1 MEWFYI
7 MVSLSCFFSVAYSKL
22 NWPNE
27 SLLALMVIMIYPTI
41 QLLKEFKVID
51 LRRFRWSVNLLQLQ
65 QKKIRTLKTEID
77 TLKSDNQLLVDE
89 ITGLHKIWMNQPG
102 APKMPNPSTSTA
114 AKAAAAEQ
122 IKKEAMYTDIEPLAQ
137 LEYNHG
143 VEISEILD
151 KEKVHADVGSD
162 SNADH
167 WQETASTDKS
177 PF

>member
-1 MEWFYI
+1 VEWFYI

-27 SLLALMVIMIYPTI
+27 SLLALMVIMIYPTL
-41 QLLKEFKVID
+41 QLLKEFKVIE
-51 LRRFRWSVNLLQLQ
+51 LKRFRWSVNLLQLQ

-77 TLKSDNQLLVDE
+77 TLKSDNRLLADE

-102 APKMPNPSTSTA
+102 APKMPNSAMS
-114 AKAAAAEQ
+114 AAASASQ
-122 IKKEAMYTDIEPLAQ
+122 SKKDATYTDIEPLAQ
-137 LEYNHG
+137 LEYTQG

-151 KEKVHADVGSD
+151 KEKVQTDVNDKSEP
-162 SNADH
+162 DH
-167 WQETASTDKS
+167 WQETASIDKS